1 MKKMLLFAP
10 IALLGAALAG
20 AALPA
25 GQKIETLDGVRVV
38 HNQAGGQWG
47 KTPAVSLQPVRVL
60 GDVDSDDEAIAFH
73 MPSDLAVDTQG
84 RLYVLDTGNHR
95 VQVFGPDGKYL
106 KTIGRQGQ
114 GPGEFFMPN
123 ALDFDVQGNLYICE
137 SQAARIQAIA
147 PDGQIAKTLKMTEGA
162 VGDTHVLRK
171 GGFVMSAGMGGGMIR
186 MGVQPGG
193 SQPKA
198 AEPPLLKVLDAEG
211 KILREF
217 GKPSDYNDFLVN
229 RMANQVLTALDGAD
243 DIYAVFPFQNR
254 IEKFS
259 PEGKLLWRADRP
271 LAYSMEIKGKGE
283 MKNEG
288 RSGGS
293 QSVSIRM
300 PDLARCA
307 SGAAVDGKGR
317 LWVVTLDRQL
327 RENERVSLSMT
338 MSNNNGVVSGKQQAT
353 GAVELRTTDA
363 YKLEVYSPEGVLL
376 GSLPATIFVDGIF
389 IQGDRLFLLDKV
401 RGVQVHEF
409 KIVG

>member
-1 MKKMLLFAP
+1 MKKMLLFTC

-47 KTPAVSLQPVRVL
+47 KAPAVSLQPVRVL

-73 MPSDLAVDTQG
+73 MPSDLALDAQG
-84 RLYVLDTGNHR
+84 RLYILDTGNHR
-95 VQVFGPDGKYL
+95 VQVFGADGKFI

-123 ALDFDVQGNLYICE
+123 AIDFDAQGNLYVCE
-137 SQAARIQAIA
+137 SQAARIQAIG
-147 PDGQIAKTLKMTEGA
+147 PDGKIAKTLKLTEGA
-162 VGDTHVLRK
+162 VGDTHLLRK
-171 GGFVMSAGMGGGMIR
+171 GGFVMTAGMGGGMIR
-186 MGVQPGG
+186 MGGPLGG
-193 SQPKA
+193 KPEA
-198 AEPPLLKVLDAEG
+198 TEPPLLKVLDAEG
-211 KILREF
+211 KTVREF
-217 GKPSDYNDFLVN
+217 GKPSDFSDFLVN

-243 DIYAVFPFQNR
+243 SIYAVFPFQNR
-254 IEKFS
+254 IEKYAAD
-259 PEGKLLWRADRP
+259 GKLLWRADRP
-271 LAYSMEIKGKGE
+271 LAYSMEIKEKGE
-283 MKNEG
+283 MKSEG
-288 RSGGS
+288 AGGGR
-293 QSVSIRM
+293 QAVSIRM

-327 RENERVSLSMT
+327 RKEERVDVMMT
-338 MSNNNGVVSGKQQAT
+338 SSNENGVISSKQEAK
-353 GAVELRTTDA
+353 GAVDLRATDA

-376 GSLPATIFVDGIF
+376 GSLPAKIFVDGIF
-389 IQGDRLFLLDKV
+389 IKGDRLFLLDRV
-401 RGVQVHEF
+401 RGVQIHEF